1 VTVFRKRFR
10 RVADTV
16 GVSEQNGNERN
27 DERTAAERVAMET
40 ARELMGLWSML
51 HRLNGSSEYR
61 AFGLAYRDVERYL
74 GRCGFVPELVQETLT
89 TIQFEYP
96 EPEF

>member
-1 VTVFRKRFR
+1 MDV
-10 RVADTV
+10 
-16 GVSEQNGNERN
+16 
-27 DERTAAERVAMET
+27 ERVAMET

-74 GRCGFVPELVQETLT
+74 RRCGFGAELVQDTLT
-89 TIQFEYP
+89 AIQFEYP